1 MSYLNFLNACLK
13 MLEIINTNKE
23 HKKQV
28 QNIKMDKYM
37 NLKYCLNEFDY
48 IYYDYYN

>member
-1 MSYLNFLNACLK
+1 M
-13 MLEIINTNKE
+13 NTNKE

-28 QNIKMDKYM
+28 QNIKKDKYM
-37 NLKYCLNEFDY
+37 NLNYCLNEYYY